1 MGSRN
6 TVKWRKP
13 IILGGITYLVIAASI
28 FLRAELERYAIV
40 PVSRDEWPGVVF
52 SISENAK
59 AKSFAILPKRVYL
72 DKGKGAYFIE
82 YSFSDESLRFLIEQ
96 LDLVEAEPK
105 TMKNVAA
112 HRWPA
117 KILREFSISVDG
129 SQMFLSKSIV
139 GDIEG
144 DFVCLLNPPQRI
156 VLRYVYDN

>member
-13 IILGGITYLVIAASI
+13 IILGGVTYLVIVVSI
-28 FLRAELERYAIV
+28 FLHAEFERYAIV
-40 PVSRDEWPGVVF
+40 PVSRDDWPGIVF
-52 SISENAK
+52 LISENAK
-59 AKSFAILPKRVYL
+59 AKGYAILPKRVYL

-82 YSFSDESLRFLIEQ
+82 YAFSDESLSFLIEQ
-96 LDLVEAEPK
+96 LDLVEAEPEM
-105 TMKNVAA
+105 MKYMAA

-117 KILREFSISVDG
+117 KILREFSISADG

-139 GDIEG
+139 GDTEG
-144 DFVCLLNPPQRI
+144 DFVCLLNRPQRT